1 MTFLRPDSKG
11 TLKYLFLMGLLHI
24 GGQIELLYYVNN
36 ENTRTEKIIYYLRK
50 EKEMS
55 SIEMKTELREI
66 NRKGM

>member
-1 MTFLRPDSKG
+1 MTFLRPDSKR

-24 GGQIELLYYVNN
+24 GSQIELLYYVHN
-36 ENTRTEKIIYYLRK
+36 ENTRTEKLIYYLRK